1 MMSSPFLTAMLAR
14 SGVPSGSMM
23 PGALSAPLALQQAG
37 APPVAPQVP
46 LLPNAARGGIGPE
59 PRLPPGPQ
67 PPPGPF
73 SSLLNDPVRLAQL
86 FRIMFPS
93 RGPQVLPA
101 GGVADLGAPLGFG
114 GLGGFGALGGSG
126 AAGADGLA
134 GLGLL
139 SDGGLS
145 LAGSSAIEDLGPLAF
160 AGVL

>member
-86 FRIMFPS
+86 FRIMFP
-93 RGPQVLPA
+93 
-101 GGVADLGAPLGFG
+101 GGSGQTPSGIPDLGTLGFG
-114 GLGGFGALGGSG
+114 SLGGFGALGGSG